1 LEKTAR
7 IRSRIS
13 NASSIAV
20 LTGAGISADSGV
32 PTFRGEDGLWRNF
45 RADELA
51 TPHAFR
57 KDPGLVWE
65 WYNWRR
71 EIIATKNP
79 NAAHHALVKLERQ
92 TRSFTLITQNVD
104 GLHEKAGSKNITE
117 IHGNIWKTRCTACG
131 DVSHNF
137 DVPIDSLPHCKKC
150 NGLLRPHIVWF
161 GESLDPADIKRSM
174 DAMRTCEVLLVI
186 GTSGIVQPAAS
197 FVSAAKEAGA
207 YVVEINIEETPNSYL
222 VDEVLA
228 GRASDVVPL
237 LTDHTTSV
245 RQF

>member
-1 LEKTAR
+1 MEKIAR

-32 PTFRGEDGLWRNF
+32 PTFRGKDGLWRNF
-45 RADELA
+45 RAEELA
-51 TPHAFR
+51 TPEAFR
-57 KDPGLVWE
+57 RDPRLVWE

-92 TRSFTLITQNVD
+92 ARSFTLITQNVD
-104 GLHEKAGSKNITE
+104 GLHGKAGSKNIAE

-131 DVSHNF
+131 DVSHNL
-137 DVPIDSLPHCKKC
+137 DVPIAILPHCKNC
-150 NGLLRPHIVWF
+150 TGLLRPHIVWF
-161 GESLDPADIKRSM
+161 GESLDPQEIERSM
-174 DAMRTCEVLLVI
+174 DALRTCQVLLVI
-186 GTSGIVQPAAS
+186 GTSGVVQPAAS
-197 FVSAAKEAGA
+197 FASAAKGAGA

-222 VDEVLA
+222 VDEALT

-237 LTDHTTSV
+237 LT
-245 RQF
+245 